1 MMNQAVLVVDDDP
14 QMRQL
19 MQWALE
25 DEGLAVQTAADGRE
39 AIERIMASPPGVV
52 VLDMTLPDVDGFGVA
67 ERLHAVHADRVPI
80 VMVTADGSAAEKARR
95 IGAYAFLRKP
105 FEMKSLLENVRSAL
119 AARR

>member
-52 VLDMTLPDVDGFGVA
+52 VLDMTLPGIDGFGVA
-67 ERLHAVHADRVPI
+67 ERLHAAHADRVPI

-95 IGAYAFLRKP
+95 IGACAFLRKP
-105 FEMKSLLENVRSAL
+105 FEMKSLLENVRAAL